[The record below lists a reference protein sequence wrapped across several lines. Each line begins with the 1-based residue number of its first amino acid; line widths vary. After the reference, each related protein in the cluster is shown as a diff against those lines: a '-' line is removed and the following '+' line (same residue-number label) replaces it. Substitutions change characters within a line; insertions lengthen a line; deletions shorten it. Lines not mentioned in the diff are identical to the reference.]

1 MIREK
6 KIFVRQ
12 FVWVNRKRK
21 TLSSIIQFVFQIV
34 NCTTCFWHS
43 FDFIANILCSI
54 FEEWWQKKELHCFF
68 VFFVFLPLSTSI
80 SLIFFSTVAV
90 FFNNTSFRL
99 SQRIS
104 RRTDILI
111 KVRKYLF
118 FCQNNYLSKL
128 VLTDFLKLKCQE
140 VAVQNNS
147 FDLNSLN

>member
-43 FDFIANILCSI
+43 SI
-54 FEEWWQKKELHCFF
+54 HCKHLVFYFEEWWQKKKSYISFLYF
-68 VFFVFLPLSTSI
+68 FLPSSLSTSI

-118 FCQNNYLSKL
+118 FRQNNCLSKL
-128 VLTDFLKLKCQE
+128 VLTVFLMKMSRGCSTK
-140 VAVQNNS
+140 
-147 FDLNSLN
+147 